1 MRITALAIAAA
12 CAAIAAGSTFAADPA
27 PDDRSAAR
35 GKYLAQVGACNDC
48 HTANYI
54 ETNGNVPEGDWLT
67 GSAMGW
73 QGAWGTT
80 YPANLRLTMARLTEA
95 QWMAQARSPRRPPM
109 PWFNLR
115 DMSDDDLQAIY
126 RYVTSLGPKGEP
138 APAYVPPG
146 AVPKTPYIVFEPQNP
161 PGTVASTRAGH

>member
-1 MRITALAIAAA
+1 
-12 CAAIAAGSTFAADPA
+12 
-27 PDDRSAAR
+27 
-35 GKYLAQVGACNDC
+35 
-48 HTANYI
+48 
-54 ETNGNVPEGDWLT
+54 
-67 GSAMGW
+67 
-73 QGAWGTT
+73 
-80 YPANLRLTMARLTEA
+80 
-95 QWMAQARSPRRPPM
+95 M